1 MARNQINLNR
11 FRKIY
16 PQLRKSPHWWTR
28 STGAIE
34 AITID
39 VGNGDSLTQ
48 LASLNYSAPV
58 AVATADENVN
68 VWVNSINYNSSN
80 QWEIT
85 VAVSDSSFTGKI
97 YLHLLEGNP

>member
-16 PQLRKSPHWWTR
+16 PQLRKSPAWWTR
-28 STGAIE
+28 SEGAIE

-39 VGNGDSLTQ
+39 VANGDSLTQ
-48 LASLNYSAPV
+48 VATLSYSAPI

-68 VWVNSINYNSSN
+68 VWVSNINQNGSD
-80 QWEIT
+80 WEIT
-85 VAVSDSSFTGKI
+85 VAVSDSSFNGKI
-97 YLHLLEGNP
+97 YLHLLEGSQ